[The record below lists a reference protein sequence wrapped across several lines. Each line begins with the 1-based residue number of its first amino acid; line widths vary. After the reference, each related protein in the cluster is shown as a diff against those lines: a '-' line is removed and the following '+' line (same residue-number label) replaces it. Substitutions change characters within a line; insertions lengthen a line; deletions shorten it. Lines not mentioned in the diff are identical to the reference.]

1 MTIWQQH
8 RQYAEEMA
16 MNGPHRGD
24 CPFCNSKNTFY
35 CINGDGRLEVQLLQV
50 SL

>member
-24 CPFCNSKNTFY
+24 CPFCNSKNTFKNVHCY
-35 CINGDGRLEVQLLQV
+35 KFC
-50 SL
+50 

>member
-16 MNGPHRGD
+16 MNGPHRG
-24 CPFCNSKNTFY
+24 
-35 CINGDGRLEVQLLQV
+35 GDGRLEIQLLQV